1 MEAYRSGHNGPDS
14 KWSTRLFVLSTRKSS
29 RDAGLSQFKKVN
41 ILLFCP
47 VVLSSVF
54 FQNFRLNIWRV
65 VRVVEGAALEM
76 LCSQKE
82 PRVRIPNSP
91 PKSPVTMRVCWTFLF
106 SPSGLCPTFFCGTEQ
121 LNTDIFLLC
130 NRFIVR
136 FFLSHSTCSENLQ
149 RPART
154 FLPPWPVRRISLTNN
169 PNAHRCLRLY

>member
-1 MEAYRSGHNGPDS
+1 METYRSGRNELDS

-82 PRVRIPNSP
+82 PRVRIPNFSFFLQ
-91 PKSPVTMRVCWTFLF
+91 VVCARHFLQ
-106 SPSGLCPTFFCGTEQ
+106 GRTAKHRY
-121 LNTDIFLLC
+121 FLPC

-136 FFLSHSTCSENLQ
+136 FFYLTPLTLKTFSVRQKHS
-149 RPART
+149 
-154 FLPPWPVRRISLTNN
+154 
-169 PNAHRCLRLY
+169 AHHGLCGGYL

>member
-1 MEAYRSGHNGPDS
+1 MEAYRSDHNGADS
-14 KWSTRLFVLSTRKSS
+14 KWSTRLFVLSTRKLSS
-29 RDAGLSQFKKVN
+29 DAGLSQFKKVN

-47 VVLSSVF
+47 VVLSSVL

-106 SPSGLCPTFFCGTEQ
+106 SPSGLCPIFFAGQNSQTQ
-121 LNTDIFLLC
+121 IFFTLQPLH
-130 NRFIVR
+130 RQIL
-136 FFLSHSTCSENLQ
+136 LSHSTCSEILQ
-149 RPART
+149 RPAKT